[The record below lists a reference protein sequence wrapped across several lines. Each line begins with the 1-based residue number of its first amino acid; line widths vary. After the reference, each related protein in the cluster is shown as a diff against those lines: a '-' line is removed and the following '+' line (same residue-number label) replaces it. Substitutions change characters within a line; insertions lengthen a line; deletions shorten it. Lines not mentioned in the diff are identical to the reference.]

1 MRVKVE
7 WWRYA
12 FAVVAFWA
20 LSLFGG
26 VIPMLWNELAPR
38 FSRYMPGDLGY
49 LILQIA
55 SNPIG
60 SALAVC
66 AHNYITKDAAPLCG
80 IVNCVTASVIL
91 AAIILLGFALAA
103 LTWAQ
108 LISMALMAA
117 VYIWN
122 VVNYCRDMAAA
133 K

>member
-1 MRVKVE
+1 
-7 WWRYA
+7 
-12 FAVVAFWA
+12 
-20 LSLFGG
+20 
-26 VIPMLWNELAPR
+26 
-38 FSRYMPGDLGY
+38 MPGDLGY

-60 SALAVC
+60 SALAVY

-91 AAIILLGFALAA
+91 AAVILLGLLLAA

>member
-12 FAVVAFWA
+12 FAVVAFWV

-60 SALAVC
+60 SALAVY

-80 IVNCVTASVIL
+80 IVNCVTAAVIL
-91 AAIILLGFALAA
+91 AAIILLGFALGA

>member
-1 MRVKVE
+1 
-7 WWRYA
+7 
-12 FAVVAFWA
+12 
-20 LSLFGG
+20 
-26 VIPMLWNELAPR
+26 
-38 FSRYMPGDLGY
+38 MPGGLGY
-49 LILQIA
+49 LILQTV

-60 SALAVC
+60 SAPAVC
-66 AHNYITKDAAPLCG
+66 AHNYITKDAAPLCR

-91 AAIILLGFALAA
+91 AAIILLGFALGA

-108 LISMALMAA
+108 HISMALMAA

>member
-1 MRVKVE
+1 
-7 WWRYA
+7 
-12 FAVVAFWA
+12 
-20 LSLFGG
+20 
-26 VIPMLWNELAPR
+26 
-38 FSRYMPGDLGY
+38 MPGDLGY
-49 LILQIA
+49 LILQIV

-60 SALAVC
+60 GALAVC

-91 AAIILLGFALAA
+91 AAIILLGFALGA